1 MIRNWGNAATRR
13 MFETGRSKFGGLNVG
28 LALEM
33 LALLDAAPSLA
44 PLAAL
49 RSARLHKLKGDRI
62 GQWALSLN
70 GPWRICFRYRNGD
83 VYGVEV
89 VDYH

>member
-1 MIRNWGNAATRR
+1 

-49 RSARLHKLKGDRI
+49 RSAGLHKLKGDRS

-83 VYGVEV
+83 VYEVEV

>member
-1 MIRNWGNAATRR
+1 VIRSWGNAATRR
-13 MFETGRSKFGGLNVG
+13 LFETGKSKFGGLDAG
-28 LALEM
+28 LALDM

-49 RSARLHKLKGDRI
+49 RSARLHKLKGDRA
-62 GQWALSLN
+62 GQWSLSLN
-70 GPWRICFRYRNGD
+70 GPWRVCFRYRDGD
-83 VYGVEV
+83 AYEVEV